1 MSSGESGIGDEFIT
15 LGRVI
20 KTQGRKG
27 EVAVELHTAIPDRF
41 RAGMRIF
48 ALAEDNSRRELEIE
62 ELWPH
67 KGWLILKFRGVDSI
81 SDAEA
86 FVRSEVQVPRSER
99 APLERGLTYVS
110 DLIGCVL
117 FDGEREIGRIEDVR
131 SGAGEAPLL
140 IMRKGKE
147 EYEIPYA
154 EAYLTGVEVGR
165 KVIRMALPEG
175 MLEVN
180 APLTP
185 EEKRHQAGGEGKRR
199 RK

>member
-1 MSSGESGIGDEFIT
+1 
-15 LGRVI
+15 
-20 KTQGRKG
+20 
-27 EVAVELHTAIPDRF
+27 
-41 RAGMRIF
+41 MRIF
-48 ALAEDNSRRELEIE
+48 GLAEDNSRRELEIE
-62 ELWPH
+62 GLWPH

-86 FVRSEVQVPRSER
+86 LVRSEVQVPRSER
-99 APLERGLTYVS
+99 APLETGVTYVS

-117 FDGEREIGRIEDVR
+117 FDGEREIGKIEDVQF
-131 SGAGEAPLL
+131 SAGEAPLL
-140 IMRKGKE
+140 ILRKGKK

-154 EAYLTGVEVGR
+154 EAYLTGVEMGR

-185 EEKRHQAGGEGKRR
+185 EEKRHQAGGEGERR